1 MQKITRLLLTI
12 LIGLLPLI
20 SKSQASIS
28 DSSFTR
34 SPVWIKRELR
44 VGVPGDYAPFAMAKG
59 DSLYGSDISMLRAL
73 AEAMQVR
80 MILIKTSW
88 PNLMRDMKD
97 NKFDLAIGG
106 ISITPERLAIAP
118 FSIPYH
124 SGGKTFICL
133 RKDSLRFLTPAD
145 ANRTGVRLIVN
156 KGGTNESVARAQ
168 FTLATLRVY
177 PNNIG
182 VFDEI
187 LAGRADVML
196 TDDTEADLKV
206 RKIPQLCRSFKG
218 IIANYDKAIWIQNDK
233 VLLNF
238 INSWLQKAIKA
249 GQVDGWL
256 NMATRSNR

>member
-1 MQKITRLLLTI
+1 MQKYNRLLLTI

-20 SKSQASIS
+20 SKSQASIG

-34 SPVWIKRELR
+34 LPVWIKPELR

-59 DSLYGSDISMLRAL
+59 DSLVGSDILMLRAL
-73 AEAMQVR
+73 AAAMHVR
-80 MILIKTSW
+80 MIFVKTSW
-88 PNLMRDMKD
+88 PTLLRDMKE
-97 NKFDLAIGG
+97 NRFDLAIGG

-118 FSIPYH
+118 FSILYH
-124 SGGKTFICL
+124 SGGKTFLCL
-133 RKDSLRFLTPAD
+133 RKDSLRFLTPVGV
-145 ANRTGVRLIVN
+145 NRLGVRLIVN

-168 FTLATLRVY
+168 FSLATLLVY
-177 PNNIG
+177 PNNTG

-206 RKIPQLCRSFKG
+206 RQYPQLCRSLKG
-218 IIANYDKAIWIQNDK
+218 TIANYDKAIWIQNDK

-238 INSWLQKAIKA
+238 INSWLRTAIKA

-256 NMATRSNR
+256 NRATRSN